1 MKQYSLLLF
10 LSILLMITACE
21 IAKPTS
27 GSEADPKSDSLVV
40 SDSIVP
46 EIPSS
51 PIPPQ
56 PTPCAFDSVEFQ
68 RQYGQ
73 GLVLLKY
80 HGFPFTVYAEPDTNS
95 PSQLLT
101 RSEAYYRDVVVS
113 GQPDG
118 YFQWYQ
124 SPNEMEDGLIVRTN
138 DPGPTQ
144 PVRIRL
150 NDQDKDW
157 WLIPGTTLLPQRQNH
172 VLLSWEN
179 YIGGQPF
186 FISSG
191 NPEENPLRTAP
202 NDTAKTV
209 PYPEKHRLYSVT
221 DVQLPWIQVNHLIE
235 KNGVYG
241 NDKWSEPIG
250 WMKWICDGEERI
262 DGLDPFE
269 LEDYYAEEE

>member
-1 MKQYSLLLF
+1 MKRFLWLLF
-10 LSILLMITACE
+10 IWFGVSIGACE
-21 IAKPTS
+21 A
-27 GSEADPKSDSLVV
+27 PKSTSAIDNYLKADSLAV

-73 GLVLLKY
+73 GLVLLRY
-80 HGFPFTVYAEPDTNS
+80 NGFPFTVYAKPDTNS

-101 RSEAYYRDVVVS
+101 RSEVYYRDVVVS

-124 SPNEMEDGLIVRTN
+124 SPNEMEDGLIIRTN

-157 WLIPGTTLLPQRQNH
+157 WLIPDTTVLPQRQNH
-172 VLLSWEN
+172 VLVSWEN
-179 YIGGQPF
+179 YVGGQTF
-186 FISSG
+186 FISSA
-191 NPEENPLRTAP
+191 NSEDNPLRIAP
-202 NDTAKTV
+202 NDTAKAV

-250 WMKWICDGEERI
+250 WMKWFCDGEKRI

-269 LEDYYAEEE
+269 LEGFYAEEE

>member
-1 MKQYSLLLF
+1 MKQFFRLLL
-10 LSILLMITACE
+10 ILLGISTSTCE
-21 IAKPTS
+21 A
-27 GSEADPKSDSLVV
+27 PKSTSDTDIYPKADSLPF
-40 SDSIVP
+40 SDSIVT
-46 EIPSS
+46 EVPSF
-51 PIPPQ
+51 PTPPQ
-56 PTPCAFDSVEFQ
+56 LAPCAFDSVEFQ

-80 HGFPFTVYAEPDTNS
+80 NGFPFTVYAKPDTNS

-101 RSEAYYRDVVVS
+101 RSEVYYRDVVVS

-124 SPNEMEDGLIVRTN
+124 SPNEMEDGLIIRTN

-157 WLIPGTTLLPQRQNH
+157 WLIPDTTLLPQHQNH
-172 VLLSWEN
+172 VLISWEN
-179 YIGGQPF
+179 YIGGQTF

-191 NPEENPLRTAP
+191 NSEDNPLRTAP
-202 NDTAKTV
+202 NDTAKAV

-221 DVQLPWIQVNHLIE
+221 DVQMPWIQVNHLIE

-250 WMKWICDGEERI
+250 WMKWICNGEERI

-269 LEDYYAEEE
+269 LEGYYAEKE